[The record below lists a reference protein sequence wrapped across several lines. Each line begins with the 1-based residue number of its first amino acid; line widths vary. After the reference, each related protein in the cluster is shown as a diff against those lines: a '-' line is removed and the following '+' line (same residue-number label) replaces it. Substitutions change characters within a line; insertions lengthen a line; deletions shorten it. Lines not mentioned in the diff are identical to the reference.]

1 VRTKF
6 YVHRKP
12 EELYDVAD
20 LDSLD
25 DLSERPGSESI
36 LAAFRAQLLSWMT
49 DVDDPLREQ
58 FSRIAG
64 S

>member
-1 VRTKF
+1 VSSFRVATPLS
-6 YVHRKP
+6 RSAD
-12 EELYDVAD
+12 DVAD

-25 DLSERPGSESI
+25 DLSDRPESESI
-36 LAAFRAQLLSWMT
+36 LAAFRAQLPSWMT